1 MTDPTPEY
9 RPDHEKVARQRFFAI
24 GIIRLAGV
32 FVLMFGFLILMQ
44 RFSWVQ
50 GEKAKW
56 MGVIVSTVGIVQTI
70 IIPRLLIRAFRSPR
84 SPDSTPPQ

>member
-1 MTDPTPEY
+1 MTDPVPEF
-9 RPDHEKVARQRFFAI
+9 RPDYEKVARQRFFAI

-50 GEKAKW
+50 GDKAKI
-56 MGVIVSTVGIVQTI
+56 MGVIVSTVGVIQTI
-70 IIPRLLIRAFRSPR
+70 VIPRLLLRAFRGPK
-84 SPDSTPPQ
+84 PPQTP